1 MKKIIIAIDGP
12 AGSGKSTIAKI
23 IANKFNLTYLDTG
36 AMYRMITLYMLQ
48 NNIDIKNKNEVIKNL
63 NLIKIEFKDNNFLL
77 NSQNVNKLI
86 RTKEVNE
93 NVSIISAIKEV
104 REKLVSLQREIAI
117 NKNSI
122 LDGRDIGTKVF
133 PDADLKFFLVADAKE
148 RAKRRYKEEIEKGI
162 DANFAEV
169 LKIIEDR
176 DYIDSHRTESPLKKA
191 NDAIEI
197 DTTNMTIDE
206 VVNEISKNIGEIYGK

>member
-36 AMYRMITLYMLQ
+36 AMYRMIALYMLQ
-48 NNIDIKNKNEVIKNL
+48 NNIDVNNKDEVIKNL

-77 NSQNVNKLI
+77 NSKNVNELI

-93 NVSIISAIKEV
+93 TVSIVSAIKEV

-133 PDADLKFFLVADAKE
+133 PGADLKFFLIADTKE
-148 RAKRRYKEEIEKGI
+148 RAKRRYEEEIKKGLSV
-162 DANFAEV
+162 NFSEV
-169 LKIIEDR
+169 LKIIEER
-176 DYIDSHRTESPLKKA
+176 DYIDSHRIESPLKKA
-191 NDAIEI
+191 SDAIEI

-206 VVNEISKNIGEIYGK
+206 VVNKISKNIGEIYGK